1 MTDSVAVAERAER
14 RDPGHP
20 RWFGAISPLANIG
33 IPVVVLAFFMVWS
46 AHGQVRLVHVA
57 LVGLAIA
64 GTQLLPGVLLW
75 RVIRPREGWLIEDL
89 AFGFVAGSV
98 LAIIAQIPAGLL
110 GLHWLS
116 WVLCLAVAVAVVA
129 VPVGRRRVLSARTSP
144 LPWWWGGAV
153 VVWSLTAI
161 PLLRQYF
168 AQNPVRWSG
177 GGFHAPHTDTNL
189 HLALAAQ
196 LLERGPTRFPWV
208 QSEQLGYH
216 YFSHAWIAQVSAT
229 SGVGLDEVM
238 LRIMPGLFVVI
249 LPLVAGAAAVRLTR
263 AAWAGPIAA
272 FIFVVAGRP
281 DPIAGGGTGF
291 NWQTPFS
298 PTVAP
303 SAGMLIVLVVL
314 IALRWRGELGR
325 WASLPVVFVLSIAAA
340 GAKGATTPL
349 VVAGA
354 GLALVAMI
362 VFDRSKLRLV
372 LLDLV
377 AVGLGLEF
385 AVRVIFRNSEEG
397 LHLSLNDSAQQTA
410 LGPRLG
416 DSVLSNLTASTA
428 SVVITLAAGA
438 LGLAFVCFKDLR
450 RRPELWMLAGGM
462 IAGAGAAGVFAHPG
476 KSQGYFPIAAKPLMA
491 LASVIVLVE
500 LVRRLPTPI
509 ARRLVAS
516 AAVGG
521 VSLAWL
527 VPALGYTNA
536 GPGVLYA
543 GLVGGLAVVVASGV
557 IAAMLV
563 GRQRVVFG
571 VTAALSGM
579 VVASLLS
586 GGHAV
591 MAVAQP
597 EVASVKPTV
606 PFAQSMQ
613 MIRAARFIRDH
624 SGRNDLVMTNTH
636 CAEVTDDPSDGCDS
650 REFLVAAYSQ
660 RQVLVEG
667 WTATPRSAAEG
678 PHGRDSITVPYWH
691 PGLLAL
697 NDGFIKAPTA
707 SAAADLWKRG
717 VRWIFADHRRPWS
730 TDLGQF
736 ADLRLHNRDVS
747 VYQLRQP
754 E

>member
-1 MTDSVAVAERAER
+1 MTGSPAAAQRADRGAPGPR
-14 RDPGHP
+14 RWP
-20 RWFGAISPLANIG
+20 GAIAPLANIG
-33 IPVVVLAFFMVWS
+33 VPVLVLAFFMVWS
-46 AHGQVRLVHVA
+46 ARGQLPLVHVA
-57 LVGLAIA
+57 LAGLAIA

-89 AFGFVAGSV
+89 AFGFVVGSV
-98 LAIIAQIPAGLL
+98 LAIAAQIPAGLL

-129 VPVGRRRVLSARTSP
+129 VPVGRRRVLGARTNA
-144 LPWWWGGAV
+144 LPWWWSGAA

-177 GGFHAPHTDTNL
+177 GGFHAPQTDTNL

-208 QSEQLGYH
+208 ESEQLGYH
-216 YFSHAWIAQVSAT
+216 YFSHAWIAQVSAS
-229 SGVGLDEVM
+229 SGVGIDEVM

-249 LPLVAGAAAVRLTR
+249 LPLVVGVAAVRLTR
-263 AAWAGPIAA
+263 VAWAGPIAA
-272 FIFVVAGRP
+272 FVFVVAGRP
-281 DPIAGGGTGF
+281 TPVAGGGTGF
-291 NWQTPFS
+291 TWQTPLS

-303 SAGMLIVLVVL
+303 SAGMLVVLVVV
-314 IALRWRGELGR
+314 IVLRWRGQLGR
-325 WASLPVVFVLSIAAA
+325 WTSLPVVFVLSIAAA

-362 VFDRSKLRLV
+362 VLDRSKLRLV

-397 LHLSLNDSAQQTA
+397 LHLSLNDAAQQTA

-428 SVVITLAAGA
+428 SVIVTLAAGA

-450 RRPELWMLAGGM
+450 RRPEMWLLAGGM
-462 IAGAGAAGVFAHPG
+462 VAGVGAAGVFAHPG
-476 KSQGYFPIAAKPLMA
+476 RSQGYFPIAAKPLMA

-500 LVRRLPTPI
+500 LVRRLPAPI
-509 ARRLVAS
+509 ARRLAAS
-516 AAVGG
+516 AVVGG
-521 VSLAWL
+521 VALAWL

-536 GPGVLYA
+536 GSGVLYA
-543 GLVGGLAVVVASGV
+543 GLVGALAVVVATGV
-557 IAAMLV
+557 IAALLV
-563 GRQRVVFG
+563 GRQRGALG

-591 MAVAQP
+591 MPVAKP
-597 EVASVKPTV
+597 EVANVEPTAK
-606 PFAQSMQ
+606 FAQSMQ
-613 MIRAARFIRDH
+613 MVRAARYIRDH
-624 SGRNDLVMTNTH
+624 SGRKDIVMTNSH
-636 CAEVTDDPSDGCDS
+636 CAAVTNDPSDGCDS
-650 REFLVAAYSQ
+650 RQFLVAAYSQ

-667 WTATPRSAAEG
+667 WTATPRSAALG

-691 PGLLAL
+691 QALLAL
-697 NDGFIKAPTA
+697 NDGFIAKPTA
-707 SAAADLWKRG
+707 SAAADLWGRG
-717 VRWIFADHRRPWS
+717 VRWIYADHRRPWS
-730 TDLGQF
+730 TQLDQY
-736 ADLRLHNRDVS
+736 ADLRLRNRDVS
-747 VYQLRQP
+747 VYQLHPQG
-754 E
+754 